1 MEIVEV
7 TQDKKASIKIKNSN
21 NTADIP
27 AEIIKQLSI
36 KYFELS
42 VN

>member
-7 TQDKKASIKIKNSN
+7 TQDNKASIKIKNSN
-21 NTADIP
+21 TSASIP
-27 AEIIKQLSI
+27 SEIIQQLTN
-36 KYFELS
+36 KYFELT